1 MQAYYIANMTYV
13 IHTLSGSHVGKNPP
27 DGGWG
32 WVVVF
37 AAFFIDALA
46 FSAVKGIGLF
56 YNDIMRDLELNN
68 SETSLIVSLLAGVF
82 GLAGEFLQCLVHRND
97 NKYNV
102 GNAYT
107 FKKSIK
113 S

>member
-1 MQAYYIANMTYV
+1 MTYV
-13 IHTLSGSHVGKNPP
+13 IHTLSGSFQGKTPP

-56 YNDIMRDLELNN
+56 YNDIMYDLQLNN
-68 SETSLIVSLLAGVF
+68 SETSLIISLLAGVF
-82 GLAGEFLQCLVHRND
+82 GLAGLLLVVLFFS
-97 NKYNV
+97 NK
-102 GNAYT
+102 
-107 FKKSIK
+107 
-113 S
+113 